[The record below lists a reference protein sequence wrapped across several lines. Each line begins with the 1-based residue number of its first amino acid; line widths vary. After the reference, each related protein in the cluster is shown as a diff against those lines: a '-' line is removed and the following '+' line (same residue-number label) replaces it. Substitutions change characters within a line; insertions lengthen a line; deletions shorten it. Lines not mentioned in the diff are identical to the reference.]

1 MTLTVLTAE
10 EKLLFEGRPYKP
22 SSKIYLSLL
31 NKGLCATFSQIYRE
45 TARWESD
52 LNTTTEEHLWSD
64 LCHQPLWIRS
74 IEQLTITSWATTYSA
89 YTTTP
94 NFHYLKWVL
103 NVSWDCSWLQG
114 RTFGMTCGK
123 LPSFKLPLNWQNK
136 QFFDS
141 TLNSLCENM
150 LHCKCLAVSLLLNGT
165 EMWTVTFIFERLNKV
180 KKEEELWKRLNK
192 FYIILCKTLEP
203 TVISLYFASKH
214 PHFLKHF
221 KSGLER

>member
-1 MTLTVLTAE
+1 MGIRFEHYNWSVVRSVSSATVNTQHRAVNHHFCPEL
-10 EKLLFEGRPYKP
+10 RP
-22 SSKIYLSLL
+22 
-31 NKGLCATFSQIYRE
+31 
-45 TARWESD
+45 
-52 LNTTTEEHLWSD
+52 
-64 LCHQPLWIRS
+64 
-74 IEQLTITSWATTYSA
+74 
-89 YTTTP
+89 P
-94 NFHYLKWVL
+94 NFQYLKWVL
-103 NVSWDCSWLQG
+103 NVSWDCSWLQW

-141 TLNSLCENM
+141 TLNSLCENV

-221 KSGLER
+221 KRGLER